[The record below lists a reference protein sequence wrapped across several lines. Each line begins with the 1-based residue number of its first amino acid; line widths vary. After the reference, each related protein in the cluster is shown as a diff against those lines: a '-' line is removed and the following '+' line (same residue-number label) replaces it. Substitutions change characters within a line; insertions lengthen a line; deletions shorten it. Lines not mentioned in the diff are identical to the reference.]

1 MSKYGQPH
9 FEHDCDCC
17 VFLGT
22 HTFEYPH
29 GEVTCDLYFH
39 KNEMET
45 TVISRHGDDGPQYSS
60 GLAFAFTGDSPDLTL
75 AAARAFRD
83 GLLTPAD
90 CVKEHCG

>member
-17 VFLGT
+17 VFLGSVLDDT
-22 HTFEYPH
+22 SVQRYT
-29 GEVTCDLYFH
+29 DLYFH
-39 KNEMET
+39 KSEFET
-45 TVISRHGDDGPQYSS
+45 TVIARFGSDGPQYSS
-60 GLAFAFTGDSPDLTL
+60 GLAFAFTGRSPELTL

-90 CVKEHCG
+90 CAKEHCG